1 MIEKLIRGSRFQKT
15 ARQRAVC
22 ELVRFFLRCELGP
35 DRACAGMTRMAGSA
49 APVEGE
55 LGSAIE
61 LDTAAGD
68 TLPVLCIVSLKAGRT
83 ASPQAAT
90 E

>member
-1 MIEKLIRGSRFQKT
+1 MIEKLISGSRFQKT

-55 LGSAIE
+55 LGIADQNFGTAKEGDPAINARISCRE
-61 LDTAAGD
+61 W
-68 TLPVLCIVSLKAGRT
+68 
-83 ASPQAAT
+83 
-90 E
+90 